1 MSESLSPAPATPS
14 APREI
19 HLTPNARVVLTK
31 RYLRRGPDGQPIE
44 SVEEMFERISR
55 AVAEPDTEHGRFED
69 TEKKFFDLLTTLR
82 FFPNSPT
89 FTGAGTPLGQLAAC
103 FVLPIEDDMGREAD
117 GIFQTLRNAALIQQT
132 GGGNGFSFARLRPKG
147 DFVATSAGT
156 ATGPVGFLRVY
167 DKAFG
172 EVAQGGCL
180 LPDTLVFTHRG
191 LLRLDELVN
200 LEQLGWQEH
209 TLQVATDEGWRTSP
223 RGYNNGE
230 APVYRIHTR
239 EGISIAGTANHKV
252 KVMTREGLVWRAIED
267 LKPNDWLTVTLGEHR
282 GDFQVLRA
290 PQPHH
295 ANQKWPTFPTVLDEE
310 LAFFLGYLSGDGFV
324 ASREDDYRV
333 GVTVAHSSY
342 LMQEMPAV
350 MQRLFGVTPNQSQK
364 PDDASL
370 NLVFDNRAVK
380 EFLLLNGFGKARSRN
395 VSVPR
400 LIRQSP
406 PEVVGAYLRG
416 LLEADGALV
425 HGYPSLTTTS
435 ARLAEEVATLLIGLG
450 CPIQIRTMSAG
461 LNRYGTAQRY
471 QVIIRSAVGLEAWR
485 QHIGCDKRS
494 RFVVAYQW
502 RADEDRES
510 VYPLPEPAYWL
521 EPTLSTI
528 TLEQIDSRGRG
539 LGRKWRSTQPALRK
553 ALLCYVHG
561 DRGLTRS
568 AYDRL
573 ARSYPEV
580 AETARQV
587 GNLWFVRV
595 TGVESLG
602 IAATL
607 DLEVDENHTYLAN
620 GLVVHNSRRGA
631 NMAVLRV
638 DHPDI
643 MEFIRCKAQEGQI
656 ANFNISVA
664 LTDDFM
670 RAVKNDEEF
679 DLINPRDNS
688 VWKRVRARE
697 VFDEIVKYAHHNG
710 EPGCLFIDT
719 ANAANPVPHLYALES
734 TNPCVTGDTRVATE
748 FGLMRIADLAEMG
761 IPAFVAAD
769 NRAPVDDTAHPLPH
783 HGVALRPASP
793 AWMTRRDTPVM
804 KLTTKGGYSVTATP
818 DHKFLTPRGYV
829 ALQDLKPGE
838 TVLLQSGEGAW
849 SRRKELPNQ
858 ERVAE
863 AMSQMALGGDRA
875 SGALVQRRDFLHYYD
890 TVPSQWSQP
899 LGLVMGWL
907 VGDGWLSE
915 TSHSP
920 FGIVFAK
927 SEMLALV
934 HAPLQEWFGSGH
946 VHERNGLMQLTYG
959 RVVSEFFK
967 SLGVLAVRAHE
978 KRVPE
983 SLWTAPREAVVGFL
997 QGLFSADG
1005 TVQLKGHNHDCTVRL
1020 ASSSRG
1026 LLEDV
1031 QVLLSNFGIVGRI
1044 YTRRQAGTKAMP
1056 DQKGGLKDYAFKT
1069 QYELIIG
1076 RANRDRFA
1084 SLIGFVDEDK
1094 QAIVAGYLASKKH
1107 ASAIESFTDAIVS
1120 IEDAGVADVYDLS
1133 QPQTHSFIANGVTLH
1148 NCGEQWLG
1156 PYENCCLGSINLAQH
1171 ITEVD
1176 GKRAVAWAKLQRTTE
1191 EATHFLDNVVSANK
1205 YVPAVPQLREAALRA
1220 RRIGL
1225 GIMGLGD
1232 MMYALGVRYG
1242 SRAGEEFA
1250 GQIMEF
1256 VRYHCMRTSVRL
1268 AEERGPFESIRG
1280 SIYDPDNL
1288 KWQPPTPLTP
1298 YTHDWGRP
1306 AVDWTEIVDGIHRH
1320 GIRNAAQTTIAPTGT
1335 IATVAGCEGYGCEPV
1350 FALAYTRHVKDP
1362 NGGPDIDLTYA
1373 SPLFEQ
1379 ALMEV
1384 GIDEAARQK
1393 IYDKVM
1399 RTGTC
1404 QDIAELPA
1412 DIRDTFVVAGDITPE
1427 EHVRMQAAMQA
1438 FVDNSL
1444 SKTCNF
1450 PEGAAEADVA
1460 KAFMMAWELGCKG
1473 LTVYV
1478 TGSREQVVLETKQT
1492 QEAKQQAKL
1501 PVVVPKPR
1509 ERQAVLTGKTYR
1521 METPIGTAYVT
1532 INECDGEP
1540 YEVFI
1545 NVGKGGSDVAAVSE
1559 ALGRLCSL
1567 ELQTPS
1573 PLSARDRAKEIIH
1586 KLRGIS
1592 GRQAIGFGP
1601 QRVASLPDAIAV
1613 ALTRYIEA
1621 DPEQAMQLPLTTPTA
1636 ETDASPYTNGNG
1648 KSVHRDLCP
1657 ECGQATLMHEE
1668 GCRHCISC
1676 GYSKC

>member
-1 MSESLSPAPATPS
+1 MSERLSPTPAPSST
-14 APREI
+14 PREI

-31 RYLRRGPDGQPIE
+31 RYLRRGPDGRPIE

-55 AVAEPDTEHGRFED
+55 AVAEPDTEHGSFEE
-69 TEKKFFDLLTTLR
+69 TEKTFFDLLTTLR

-103 FVLPIEDDMGREAD
+103 FVLPIEDDMGRASD

-132 GGGNGFSFARLRPKG
+132 GGGNGFSFSRLRPKG

-172 EVAQGGCL
+172 EVAQGG
-180 LPDTLVFTHRG
+180 
-191 LLRLDELVN
+191 
-200 LEQLGWQEH
+200 
-209 TLQVATDEGWRTSP
+209 
-223 RGYNNGE
+223 
-230 APVYRIHTR
+230 
-239 EGISIAGTANHKV
+239 
-252 KVMTREGLVWRAIED
+252 
-267 LKPNDWLTVTLGEHR
+267 
-282 GDFQVLRA
+282 
-290 PQPHH
+290 
-295 ANQKWPTFPTVLDEE
+295 
-310 LAFFLGYLSGDGFV
+310 
-324 ASREDDYRV
+324 
-333 GVTVAHSSY
+333 
-342 LMQEMPAV
+342 
-350 MQRLFGVTPNQSQK
+350 
-364 PDDASL
+364 
-370 NLVFDNRAVK
+370 
-380 EFLLLNGFGKARSRN
+380 
-395 VSVPR
+395 
-400 LIRQSP
+400 
-406 PEVVGAYLRG
+406 
-416 LLEADGALV
+416 
-425 HGYPSLTTTS
+425 
-435 ARLAEEVATLLIGLG
+435 
-450 CPIQIRTMSAG
+450 
-461 LNRYGTAQRY
+461 
-471 QVIIRSAVGLEAWR
+471 
-485 QHIGCDKRS
+485 
-494 RFVVAYQW
+494 
-502 RADEDRES
+502 
-510 VYPLPEPAYWL
+510 
-521 EPTLSTI
+521 
-528 TLEQIDSRGRG
+528 
-539 LGRKWRSTQPALRK
+539 
-553 ALLCYVHG
+553 
-561 DRGLTRS
+561 
-568 AYDRL
+568 
-573 ARSYPEV
+573 
-580 AETARQV
+580 
-587 GNLWFVRV
+587 
-595 TGVESLG
+595 
-602 IAATL
+602 
-607 DLEVDENHTYLAN
+607 
-620 GLVVHNSRRGA
+620 SRRGA

-656 ANFNISVA
+656 SNFNISVA

-670 RAVKNDEEF
+670 RAVKNDEDF

-734 TNPCVTGDTRVATE
+734 TNPCVTGDTLVATPHGWRRVDEIREGDEISTVLGTGRVATVE
-748 FGLMRIADLAEMG
+748 INPNVPVYNVYLSDGGVVRAT
-761 IPAFVAAD
+761 AAHQFH
-769 NRAPVDDTAHPLPH
+769 V
-783 HGVALRPASP
+783 
-793 AWMTRRDTPVM
+793 RD
-804 KLTTKGGYSVTATP
+804 
-818 DHKFLTPRGYV
+818 
-829 ALQDLKPGE
+829 
-838 TVLLQSGEGAW
+838 
-849 SRRKELPNQ
+849 SRRKFYEPRRLDHLQPGDWV
-858 ERVAE
+858 RVY
-863 AMSQMALGGDRA
+863 RT
-875 SGALVQRRDFLHYYD
+875 
-890 TVPSQWSQP
+890 TVPNNEVPQGKVV
-899 LGLVMGWL
+899 LENREYGFLVGVL
-907 VGDGWLSE
+907 VGDGCYTPRGLSKNIVRLSSHADDTEWNTLLEQAFARIGAE
-915 TSHSP
+915 TMYTY
-920 FGIVFAK
+920 VN
-927 SEMLALV
+927 E
-934 HAPLQEWFGSGH
+934 GS
-946 VHERNGLMQLTYG
+946 RSLMMDPKPG
-959 RVVSEFFK
+959 RVVAEWVRSLPLAPARGPEKTLPGCYINSNKEF
-967 SLGVLAVRAHE
+967 LAG
-978 KRVPE
+978 
-983 SLWTAPREAVVGFL
+983 LL
-997 QGLFSADG
+997 DGLFSTDG
-1005 TVQLKGHNHDCTVRL
+1005 SVDLSSNHPLLRFHTSSVTLAQQVR
-1020 ASSSRG
+1020 RI
-1026 LLEDV
+1026 LLM
-1031 QVLLSNFGIVGRI
+1031 FGIHGRI
-1044 YTRRQAGTKAMP
+1044 AKSVRQRHDIKGRVIRY
-1056 DQKGGLKDYAFKT
+1056 DQPKYDVIISGGSL
-1069 QYELIIG
+1069 G
-1076 RANRDRFA
+1076 RFVEQI
-1084 SLIGFVDEDK
+1084 SLSHPEK
-1094 QAIVAGYLASKKH
+1094 QHRLEEATLRCNHTGGNWAARVVK
-1107 ASAIESFTDAIVS
+1107 IEP
-1120 IEDAGVADVYDLS
+1120 AGVEAVYDLYEPRS
-1133 QPQTHSFIANGVTLH
+1133 DTWITEGYVSRG
-1148 NCGEQWLG
+1148 CGEQWLG

-1171 ITEVD
+1171 IIEVD
-1176 GKRAVAWAKLQRTTE
+1176 GKRAVDWAKLQRTTE

-1205 YVPAVPQLREAALRA
+1205 YVPAVPQLQQAALRA

-1242 SRAGEEFA
+1242 SRVGEEFA

-1256 VRYHCMRTSVRL
+1256 VRYHCMRTSIKL
-1268 AEERGPFESIRG
+1268 AEERGPFESIHG

-1306 AVDWTEIVDGIHRH
+1306 PVDWSEVVDGIHRH

-1404 QDIAELPA
+1404 QEIADLPA
-1412 DIRDTFVVAGDITPE
+1412 SIRDTFVVAGDITPE
-1427 EHVRMQAAMQA
+1427 GHVRMQAAMQA
-1438 FVDNSL
+1438 YVDNSL
-1444 SKTCNF
+1444 SKTVNF
-1450 PEGAAEADVA
+1450 PEGATEEDVA

-1478 TGSREQVVLETKQT
+1478 TGSREQVVLETKHT

-1592 GRQAIGFGP
+1592 GSQAIGFGP

-1613 ALTRYIEA
+1613 ALSRYIEA
-1621 DPEQAMQLPLTTPTA
+1621 DAEQAMQLPLTTSA
-1636 ETDASPYTNGNG
+1636 SEEVMSPYTNG

-1668 GCRHCISC
+1668 GCRHCTSC